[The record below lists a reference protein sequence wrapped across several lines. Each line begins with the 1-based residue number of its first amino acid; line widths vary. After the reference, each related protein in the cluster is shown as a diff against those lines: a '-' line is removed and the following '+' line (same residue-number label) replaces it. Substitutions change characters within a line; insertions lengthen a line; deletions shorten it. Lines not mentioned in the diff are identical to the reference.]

1 MLKPLTNWRHTVSL
15 VPFSGVQFM
24 DYGFDKD
31 AVGSFKRQFIE
42 RVVARE
48 GDAELRTLIPLTD
61 DDEENARRIGAPQEG
76 DEDISINRERALE
89 PFLDKW
95 VPVPFLRVLPAR
107 GAGGEELYDR
117 GPTNWARVR
126 VVPLADRDAESGT
139 SHRVVFAFDTELAT
153 KSPNRSY
160 VVPAP
165 GDAEDEA
172 TFRLV
177 SEPVDMQWFLAAPD
191 EGSGQDPQKWVD
203 DWLMELFVELRR
215 AARPGRPVRVE
226 DFPYRLEH
234 WARYLSFVAF
244 LDAALSPRPVRLV
257 DTLTKGRYTPAEV
270 DLVLDVGNSRTCAML
285 VDSHVDRNRVDLSDS
300 YVMELRDL
308 GRPER
313 VYREPFESRVEFS
326 QGRFGRDHIARRAGR
341 ARSFFWPSL
350 VRIGPESLRLTGEAE
365 GNETTTGMS
374 SPKRYLWDARCVNQD
389 WRFQESD
396 YPAPGQEPPALTAVR
411 RHVNDAGD
419 VISQIKREISLGVR
433 RRASASEDGTM
444 RARFSRSA
452 LYSFMIAEVVAQALM
467 LINGPATRHGLKE
480 PDLPRKL
487 RSVIMTLPP
496 ATPLQEQ
503 QLMRSR
509 AEAGIRLIWDMLGW
523 RDKGAPEPPKVSI
536 DWDEASCNQLVY
548 LYDAIV
554 HRFSGEITP
563 FLELMGK
570 TRPFQET
577 PGETPPGTEPTPSLR
592 IASLDIGGGTTDL
605 MITTYH
611 AEANRALVPT
621 QNFRE
626 GFRIA
631 GDDVVKAI
639 IEEVVVAA
647 LRQALETA
655 GRNDARE
662 LLKQLFGGDQAQMSE
677 QERHR
682 RRQFAIRVLQPTALS
697 VMRAY
702 ESARATADREPGY
715 LRIGDVVAPEGD
727 EGEAQA
733 LYGYVDEAVNGTDF
747 RVADVEVPV
756 VPDRIDAVIGRVMR
770 ELLHHVGEAVWS
782 LDCDLLL
789 LAGRPSRLPAV
800 RDILREQLAVTPDRV
815 VAMDDYRIGTWYPFR
830 SRDNVHISDP
840 KTTAAVGCMLCALA
854 DPERPDGSRIGNF
867 TLMTRRLQMRSTAR
881 FIGEMSRNG
890 QIWNDKLLF
899 ADLDLDA
906 AGQGGQ
912 RADIQMFAPMR
923 IGFRQLPYERWTATP
938 LYLLDFTPG
947 GGRRSKPF
955 TVTVER
961 ADVDDVDE
969 ETSPD
974 PQRQARNEALRR
986 QAEAMREA
994 FAPTEVV
1001 DAQGDPCR
1009 LGDVEL
1015 RLHTLGF
1022 DDSYWLDT
1030 GVLELR

>member
-24 DYGFDKD
+24 DYGFDVER
-31 AVGSFKRQFIE
+31 VGSFKREFVE
-42 RVVARE
+42 RIAARE
-48 GDAELRTLIPLTD
+48 GDAELRMLIPLTT
-61 DDEENARRIGAPQEG
+61 DDEENARRIGSPQEG
-76 DEDISINRERALE
+76 DEEITINRERALE

-95 VPVPFLRVLPAR
+95 VPVPFLRILPAR

-126 VVPLADRDAESGT
+126 VVPLPARDAESGST
-139 SHRVVFAFDTELAT
+139 HRVVFAFDTDLAS
-153 KSPNRSY
+153 KSPNRPY

-172 TFRLV
+172 SFRFV
-177 SEPVDMQWFLAAPD
+177 SEPADMQWFVAAPN
-191 EGSGQDPQKWVD
+191 EETGADPQKWVD
-203 DWLMELFVELRR
+203 DWLLELFIELRR

-244 LDAALSPRPVRLV
+244 LEAALEPRPVRFV
-257 DTLTKGRYTPAEV
+257 DTLTRGRYTPAEV
-270 DLVLDVGNSRTCAML
+270 DLVLDIGNSRTCAML
-285 VDSHVDRNRVDLSDS
+285 VDSHADRNRVDLSDS

-313 VYREPFESRVEFS
+313 VYRDPFESRVEFS
-326 QGRFGRDHIARRAGR
+326 QARFGRDHIARRAGR

-365 GNETTTGMS
+365 GTQTTTGMS

-396 YPAPGQEPPALTAVR
+396 YPAPGQEPPVLTAVR

-419 VISQIKREISLGVR
+419 VISQLRREISLGTR
-433 RRASASEDGTM
+433 RRAAASEEGTM
-444 RARFSRSA
+444 RARFARSA
-452 LYSFMIAEVVAQALM
+452 VYSFMIAEIVAQALM
-467 LINGPATRHGLKE
+467 LINNPATRHRLKE
-480 PDLPRKL
+480 PDLPRRL

-503 QLMRSR
+503 QIMRSR
-509 AEAGIRLIWDMLGW
+509 AEAGIRLIWDMLAW
-523 RDKGAPEPPKVSI
+523 QEKGAPQPPKVSI
-536 DWDEASCNQLVY
+536 EWDEASCTQLVY

-554 HRFSGEITP
+554 EKFSGEITP

-570 TRPFQET
+570 RRPFQRT
-577 PGETPPGTEPTPSLR
+577 PGESAGDAEPEPSLR
-592 IASLDIGGGTTDL
+592 VASLDIGGGTTDL
-605 MITTYH
+605 IITTYH

-639 IEEVVVAA
+639 IEEVVAA
-647 LRQALETA
+647 AIRQDLEAA
-655 GRNDARE
+655 GRADAGE

-682 RRQFAIRVLQPTALS
+682 RRQFAIRVLQPTALA

-702 ESARATADREPGY
+702 EAARDTADREPGY
-715 LRIGDVVAPEGD
+715 LRIGDVVTPEGGD
-727 EGEAQA
+727 AQA
-733 LYGYVDEAVNGTDF
+733 DTLYDYVDQAASGVEF
-747 RVADVEVPV
+747 QVANVEVPV
-756 VPDRIDAVIGRVMR
+756 IPERIEAVIGRVMR
-770 ELLHHVGEAVWS
+770 ELLHHVGEAVWA
-782 LDCDLLL
+782 LDCDVLL

-800 RDILREQLAVTPDRV
+800 RDLLREQLAVTPDRI

-830 SRDNVHISDP
+830 SRDNVRISDP

-867 TLMTRRLQMRSTAR
+867 TLMTRRLHMRSTAR

-899 ADLDLDA
+899 QDLDLDA
-906 AGQGGQ
+906 AAQGGQ

-938 LYLLDFTPG
+938 LYLLDFTAG

-955 TVTVER
+955 QVTVER
-961 ADVDDVDE
+961 AAVDEVDE

-974 PQRQARNEALRR
+974 PQRQARAEALRR

-994 FAPTEVV
+994 FAVTEVV
-1001 DAQGDPCR
+1001 DSQGDPCR
-1009 LGDVEL
+1009 LSDVEL

-1030 GVLELR
+1030 GILELR